1 MNKPM
6 MNQLTYSAAFAE
18 LESIVTDIENASI
31 EIEELSEKVKRAAW
45 LLKFCREKLT
55 RTEAEINEALGK
67 ETEQQP

>member
-1 MNKPM
+1 MKND
-6 MNQLTYSAAFAE
+6 LTYSAAFAE

-55 RTEAEINEALGK
+55 RTESEINEALGK
-67 ETEQQP
+67 EAEQQP